1 MERPN
6 NGRRI
11 GFTAN
16 VWTQF
21 ELAAKQSI
29 RSPERPALFSNTT
42 RLELRF
48 LGKTTPPGTAKHQEK
63 SQIVLS
69 LLEPQNGG
77 LRFHAGSTDIKLMPF
92 YCNIWLC

>member
-1 MERPN
+1 MEGWSAPLHKRNKLIFSMERPN

-11 GFTAN
+11 GFAAN

-29 RSPERPALFSNTT
+29 RSPERPVLFSNTT

-48 LGKTTPPGTAKHQEK
+48 LGKTTPPGTAKHQVK
-63 SQIVLS
+63 SQIM
-69 LLEPQNGG
+69 LLN
-77 LRFHAGSTDIKLMPF
+77 S
-92 YCNIWLC
+92 